1 MANLKDILTLGIFDY
16 SKVVDLLAGS
26 FKKSVNPT
34 VTENQTNSL
43 INILKPQNAG
53 DEKINVRLAQAWR
66 KYWDCRLS
74 CLTGG
79 GRWGTAQTENWLSGC
94 YTEGSP
100 YSPCQSEPQK
110 IGGFL
115 KNVGESAPKLPG
127 EFPCCSECAA
137 KKCLE
142 RTGNTDC
149 SGDPAFDPASE
160 TLLLLMQVLCQA
172 EAEQQWEKDLNCW
185 ECLQNGYAECT
196 QKCTRPCQPPCPEP
210 SRGRVTERLIEE
222 GII

>member
-1 MANLKDILTLGIFDY
+1 MANWKDIITLGIFDY

-66 KYWDCRLS
+66 KYWDCRLA
-74 CLTGG
+74 CLTGK
-79 GRWGTAQTENWLSGC
+79 AQTGNWLSGC

-110 IGGFL
+110 IGGYL
-115 KNVGESAPKLPG
+115 KDIGKPAPKLPG
-127 EFPCCSECAA
+127 EFPCCSACAA

-185 ECLQNGYAECT
+185 ECLQNGYADCL
-196 QKCTRPCQPPCPEP
+196 QQCTRPGGPEP
-210 SRGRVTERLIEE
+210 SRQRVTERLIEE

>member
-1 MANLKDILTLGIFDY
+1 MANWKDILTLGIFDY

-53 DEKINVRLAQAWR
+53 DEKISVRLAQAWR
-66 KYWDCRLS
+66 KYWDCRLA
-74 CLTGG
+74 CLTGKS
-79 GRWGTAQTENWLSGC
+79 QTGNWLPGC

-110 IGGFL
+110 IGGYL
-115 KNVGESAPKLPG
+115 KDIGKPAPKLPG
-127 EFPCCSECAA
+127 EFPCCSACAA

-149 SGDPAFDPASE
+149 SGDPAYDPDATE

-185 ECLQNGYAECT
+185 ECLQNGYADCL
-196 QKCTRPCQPPCPEP
+196 QQCTRPSGPEP
-210 SRGRVTERLIEE
+210 SRQRVTERLIEE